1 MIYAACIYGVLTIF
15 VYFRQSSLIYYPN
28 IPGRN
33 LDATPERIGL
43 TYRDVELITE
53 DNIKLH
59 GWFIPNN
66 MAKGAVLFFH
76 GNAGNISHRLESIN
90 IFPAL
95 FWLYTAGMTTSSLS
109 MKVVKFSMLH
119 LKPNSFWKSVAGI
132 TMAS

>member
-1 MIYAACIYGVLTIF
+1 MTSIWKLLIYAACIDAVLTNF

-66 MAKGAVLFFH
+66 MEKGTVLFMDADFV
-76 GNAGNISHRLESIN
+76 LEL
-90 IFPAL
+90 FP
-95 FWLYTAGMTTSSLS
+95 F
-109 MKVVKFSMLH
+109 
-119 LKPNSFWKSVAGI
+119 
-132 TMAS
+132 